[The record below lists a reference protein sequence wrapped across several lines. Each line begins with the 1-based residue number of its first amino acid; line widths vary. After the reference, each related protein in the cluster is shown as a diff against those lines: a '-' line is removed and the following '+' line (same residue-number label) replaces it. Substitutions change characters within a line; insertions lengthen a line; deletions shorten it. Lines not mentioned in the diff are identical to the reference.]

1 MKVTLEFKGA
11 MENYYP
17 DKRVDVCLPEAA
29 CLADLFQCIGRLN
42 PALPESIWHYGE
54 NRFRGPV
61 LITSD
66 GRVLRDKNE
75 KLYTGQWVRLRR
87 ILMGG

>member
-1 MKVTLEFKGA
+1 MKVTLEFNGV

-17 DKRVDVCLPEAA
+17 DKQVDVSVPESAT
-29 CLADLFQCIGRLN
+29 LADLFQCIGRLK

-75 KLYTGQWVRLRR
+75 KLYTGQLVRLRR
-87 ILMGG
+87 VLMGG